1 MSEIASPSPD
11 PPATEESYLPWAQ
24 AFRASYDRRESA
36 MFILHDNIADV
47 FPMGGEFVSVRR
59 YLEEMLRKSGYI
71 VINYDVSRGMR
82 FLDDADA
89 RAFLALANQNLPP
102 SDHLV
107 RSIYDFPKE
116 STRALAFIEAFIVGV
131 ETSKRPVALLLEY
144 AEHLAPNGDPRT
156 MTEVDRINTV
166 TIQRFAQLFYE
177 RLQDLASRDA
187 VCFLL
192 TQNLHD
198 IHPNVAQSEVVVA
211 IDVPRPNA
219 ADRARFLR
227 FQQAKLVVEG
237 RESLA
242 MDLTEAQLVE
252 QTAGLSLTG
261 IRHLFLRALQSKER
275 RLTLAFVTQRK
286 RELIERDSRG
296 MLEILSPRH
305 GMSAVGGNAS
315 IKEFFASAARDLR
328 EGQRDVPVGV
338 ICPGPNGVGKTFI
351 AKAFARDSGIN
362 CVALK
367 NFRGM
372 YVGQTEANL
381 DTIFSILKA
390 MTPNVVIIDEA
401 DKTLGNEKGDEGNK
415 VDERVF
421 GAFTAFMGDP
431 AFRGK
436 IFWLLLT
443 ARPYN
448 LAPDTGRPGRVEE
461 HVPILAPETLEDK
474 KAILDAVTKSAGI
487 QLIVPVAE
495 AAAPG
500 STQASG
506 RAPSDAELEPLFAAL
521 GFVTP
526 AALEL
531 VANRA
536 RRVARRKD
544 AEAPRRAPT
553 PEGSS
558 APQPPPSLDGPISVP
573 FEIFA
578 AEAAQFVPEGSQSK
592 LRLQTLEAVMYC
604 NHLGYLPEPWRTRL
618 RDDPEGLAREREELR
633 RIVGYA

>member
-1 MSEIASPSPD
+1 MSELASPPPPPP
-11 PPATEESYLPWAQ
+11 PPAAEESYLPWAQ

-47 FPMGGEFVSVRR
+47 FPMGGEFVSVRH
-59 YLEEMLRKSGYI
+59 YLEEMLRKGGYI

-102 SDHLV
+102 RDHLV

-131 ETSKRPVALLLEY
+131 ETSKRPVAVLLEY

-156 MTEVDRINTV
+156 MTEIDRINTV

-177 RLQDLASRDA
+177 RLQNLTSRDA

-275 RLTLAFVTQRK
+275 RLSQAFVTQRK

-296 MLEILSPRH
+296 MLEVLAPRH

-401 DKTLGNEKGDEGNK
+401 DKTLGNEKGDDGNK

-487 QLIVPVAE
+487 QLVMPVHDGS
-495 AAAPG
+495 APAG
-500 STQASG
+500 G
-506 RAPSDAELEPLFAAL
+506 RAPNDGELEPLFATL

-536 RRVARRKD
+536 RRVARRKGAAVP
-544 AEAPRRAPT
+544 AEPT
-553 PEGSS
+553 SEGPV
-558 APQPPPSLDGPISVP
+558 AVP